1 MSIRF
6 FFSNWCQVLHM
17 IPQSCYLSLG
27 VATLFLIFNFLKI
40 FNLQNFKTKTWFL
53 PNEFAMQFWFSK
65 PCCGWC
71 EPSSLWSVMLNQFPS
86 LFFTYFMTYL
96 SFIWFIV
103 LYFGWLKGNNW
114 VVITHITSGQN
125 PGYIYFQAALYT
137 YTVTFQKYIYKYI
150 YYVHIQFPYMR
161 PATSL

>member
-1 MSIRF
+1 
-6 FFSNWCQVLHM
+6 M

-53 PNEFAMQFWFSK
+53 PNEFVMQFWFSK

-103 LYFGWLKGNNW
+103 LYFGWLKSNNL

-137 YTVTFQKYIYKYI
+137 YTVTFQKKICI
-150 YYVHIQFPYMR
+150 YYVHIQFPLYE
-161 PATSL
+161 TSDQYVKA